1 MPGSK
6 RSRLD
11 KLPPMLVK
19 IDKVVMLPLEEK
31 EPLKKISKI
40 SIKLLIFKLPS
51 LPGEDI
57 KLQIKQPPTKV
68 TRRKSS
74 RN

>member
-1 MPGSK
+1 
-6 RSRLD
+6 
-11 KLPPMLVK
+11 MLVK
-19 IDKVVMLPLEEK
+19 IDKVVMLPLKEK

-51 LPGEDI
+51 LHGEDI
-57 KLQIKQPPTKV
+57 KLQIKQPPTKLA
-68 TRRKSS
+68 RRKSS